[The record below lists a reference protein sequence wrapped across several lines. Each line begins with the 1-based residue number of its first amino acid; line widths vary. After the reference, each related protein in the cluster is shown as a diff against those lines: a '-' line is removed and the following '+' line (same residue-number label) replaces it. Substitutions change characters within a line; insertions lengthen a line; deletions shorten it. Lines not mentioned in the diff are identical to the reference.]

1 MRLAPR
7 QLRDRVT
14 WRRVRL
20 TSNDFGEPVTTT
32 TESEVAASVQPLK
45 LTDDESVAGTSAI
58 DRRAVFV
65 REAPAITDEIVIAGE
80 AFNIQDVRAWP
91 GHARVVVVRA
101 E

>member
-1 MRLAPR
+1 MLP
-7 QLRDRVT
+7 DRVT
-14 WRRVRL
+14 WRRV
-20 TSNDFGEPVTTT
+20 TSAFNDFGEPVTTT